1 MRKPNQP
8 TSQSAMEDVHME
20 TPPMS
25 STSYLESPSAVQE
38 TGNTGEDPSRLSAIR
53 ASLGQSTVRD
63 FGIYRD
69 ILEEHHE
76 RRERIIKVSRD
87 INNFSKKMIFALHRA
102 EPKDYLPQFSALSEA
117 LMEFKEKHATV
128 LKLFHRAAIDL
139 QGSNYYR
146 YQRSISGAMQEY
158 IEAMTLEYYL
168 VHGKLMPKSALE
180 TDLVFMTSPEQ
191 FSDPDLIIG
200 IGQTQSGGGGGGGG
214 GGGSRGKFNKDNR
227 KTPYSKDKREGGRKP
242 GNTATTDATPVD
254 SLISANNTTTPMVI
268 EDIHASTATTS
279 TAAQAGVQ
287 EVKLTKLTLEVTDED
302 YLLGIADLT
311 GELMRLAINTLG
323 QSLVVSTKDLELEGG
338 LQLPSPEERVQQILS
353 FLRNIKSGF
362 DGLSLTRSSP
372 ISKKMGVLKQ
382 SLNKIEMACYNVKV
396 RGAEYPPDIL
406 RQMLMSGQDV
416 GGGSNGGTGGEA
428 GDDDEE

>member
-1 MRKPNQP
+1 
-8 TSQSAMEDVHME
+8 MEDVHME

-25 STSYLESPSAVQE
+25 SASHLDSPLTAQE
-38 TGNTGEDPSRLSAIR
+38 AGNSEDQASRLNTIK
-53 ASLGQSTVRD
+53 ASLGQSTVSD
-63 FGIYRD
+63 FEVYRD

-102 EPKDYLPQFSALSEA
+102 EPKEYLPQFSASSEA
-117 LMEFKEKHATV
+117 LTEFKEKHTTV

-158 IEAMTLEYYL
+158 IEAMTLKYYL
-168 VHGKLMPKSALE
+168 IHGQLMPKCALE
-180 TDLVFMTSPEQ
+180 ADLVFMTTPEQ
-191 FSDPDLIIG
+191 LGNPDLIISVG
-200 IGQTQSGGGGGGGG
+200 LSQSG
-214 GGGSRGKFNKDNR
+214 GGGSRGKFSKDNR
-227 KTPYSKDKREGGRKP
+227 KAPYSKDKREGEKKP
-242 GNTATTDATPVD
+242 GNSAKSDAAPANEVVPANITTA
-254 SLISANNTTTPMVI
+254 TPMVL
-268 EDIHASTATTS
+268 EADNSSKTVTLSTA
-279 TAAQAGVQ
+279 QADVQ
-287 EVKLTKLTLEVTDED
+287 DIELMRLNLEITDED

-323 QSLVVSTKDLELEGG
+323 QPLVVSTIDLDGG
-338 LQLPSPEERVQQILS
+338 PQLPSPEERVQQILS

-362 DGLSLTRSSP
+362 DSLSLTKASP

-382 SLNKIEMACYNVKV
+382 SLTKIEMACYNVKV

-406 RQMLMSGQDV
+406 RQMLMSGCDV
-416 GGGSNGGTGGEA
+416 GGGSNGATAGETGN
-428 GDDDEE
+428 DEEE